1 MIEFG
6 RLERIEPREAWTTE
20 ATHFTPW
27 LAQPENLRLLGEAV
41 GIELELEAQEKSV
54 GPFRADMLCKDTLS
68 GNWVLIENQLERT
81 DHTHLGQLLTYAAG
95 LKAVTIIWI
104 ANPFT
109 EEHRAALDWLN
120 QITDSRFNFFGL
132 EIELWRIGDSR
143 VAPKF
148 NAVCKPNDWSKTVAE
163 GAARVEGEALTE
175 TRQIHIQFWTAF
187 REYLLAH
194 ATRIKP
200 TKPLPQN
207 WMTIAVGRSGFSLSA
222 VASFWNSE
230 EESYDS
236 HEIRAEFVITGERSK
251 AYFAELEGEKEAIT
265 AEIGYPLA
273 WYNPESARVCRIYLR
288 QVANLRD
295 QSAWE
300 EQHRWLLER
309 LEDLH
314 RVFSPRLR
322 GLSIPTVK

>member
-6 RLERIEPREAWTTE
+6 RLERVSPRTAWVTE

-27 LAQPENLRLLGEAV
+27 LAQPENLRLLGDAI

-54 GPFRADMLCKDTLS
+54 GPFRADILCKDTVT

-81 DHTHLGQLLTYAAG
+81 DHTHLGQLITYAAG
-95 LKAVTIIWI
+95 LKAVTIVWI

-132 EIELWRIGDSR
+132 EIELWKIGDSR

-148 NAVCKPNDWSKTVAE
+148 NTVCKPNDWSKTVAE

-175 TRQIHIQFWTAF
+175 TKQIHIQFWTAF
-187 REYLLAH
+187 REYLISH
-194 ATRIKP
+194 ASRIKP

-207 WMTIAVGRSGFSLSA
+207 WMTIAIGRSGISLSA
-222 VASFWNSE
+222 IASFWDSE
-230 EESYDS
+230 KESYDS
-236 HEIRAEFVITGERSK
+236 NEIRAELVISGEQSK
-251 AYFAELEGEKEAIT
+251 AYFAELETDKEAIT
-265 AEIGYPLA
+265 KELGYPLV
-273 WYNPESARVCRIYLR
+273 WYNPDKARVCRIYVR
-288 QVANLRD
+288 REANLRD
-295 QSAWE
+295 QNAWE
-300 EQHRWLLER
+300 EQHRWLLEK
-309 LEDLH
+309 LEGLH
-314 RVFSPRLR
+314 RVFAPRVRTLGTR
-322 GLSIPTVK
+322 SGI